1 MDIKGADDSGTN
13 HILDN
18 VCTHEAKASQHRLN
32 QLEPKG
38 PQTKRLE
45 NLKEKEIAL
54 KQQWKA
60 EMFTIEVFLV
70 LYPMGGVTHRRV
82 WVTTCYLFWV
92 SANLSSI
99 DSDVA
104 SIGEG

>member
-1 MDIKGADDSGTN
+1 MDIEGADDSGTN

-18 VCTHEAKASQHRLN
+18 VRTHEAKASQHRLN

-54 KQQWKA
+54 KQQRKA
-60 EMFTIEVFLV
+60 EMFTIEAFLV
-70 LYPMGGVTHRRV
+70 LYPMGGATHRRV
-82 WVTTCYLFWV
+82 WVTTCFLGF
-92 SANLSSI
+92 S
-99 DSDVA
+99 
-104 SIGEG
+104 